1 MAAAIWMIIYDL
13 DRAHSDRYLQW
24 FNEVHIP
31 EKLARPG
38 YTWAA
43 HYEVIAGDDSADSSY
58 IALFGGS
65 DSRVFYNPSPAQIK
79 PSQPPETRQMMSY
92 RSNSTMLILSEEW
105 VFAGDSGLLETSPC
119 INAENI
125 SLSLFNTNENDENLG
140 AWLVQDYLVNSG
152 AAGVT
157 RKLLASTGSVRHVV
171 VHEIEPPESP
181 LPDAPLNT
189 MTRTT
194 MADASSSDWSAQV
207 SDYLDYPAGPPLVA
221 RRVWPG
227 AG

>member
-13 DRAHSDRYLQW
+13 DRAHSNQYLQW

-43 HYEVIAGDDSADSSY
+43 HYQIIADNDSVEPRY
-58 IALFGGS
+58 IALFGGT
-65 DSRVFYNPSPAQIK
+65 DSSVFYNPSPAQIK

-92 RSNSTMLILSEEW
+92 RSNSNMLILSEEW
-105 VFAGDSGLLETSPC
+105 VFDGDSGSLESNPC

-140 AWLVQDYLVNSG
+140 AWLVQDYLADST
-152 AAGVT
+152 GVT
-157 RKLLASTGSVRHVV
+157 RKLLASTGSARHAV
-171 VHEIEPPESP
+171 VHEMKPAEIP
-181 LPDAPLNT
+181 LE
-189 MTRTT
+189 T

-207 SDYLDYPAGPPLVA
+207 SDYLDYPAGGPVVA

-227 AG
+227 AD